1 MAYSGEIYEAAM
13 ETLKQRKEEAKR
25 LLDDRRQ
32 EVYERIPRIWEIAR
46 ELLVIKT
53 KAVQAVF
60 DGRENDAR
68 MLGRRSL
75 ALQDERKALL
85 RDNGYPEDYLTFR
98 PHCEA
103 CGDEG
108 TIGTQ
113 WCECFKQILREEQFK
128 RSKLGGALAHQVF
141 STWNPNIY
149 PPEQQNY
156 MLRLKQN
163 CEKYARDFSL
173 DSPNLLFIGPPGTGK
188 TFLSS
193 CIANEVAR
201 KGFSVIYDSAPNII
215 SQLEAV
221 KFGRKEPEQVQ
232 EYSDCDL
239 LIMDDLGAEG
249 ISTVSEAMLY
259 NIVNGRIISGKPMII
274 STNLSAAEISK
285 LYNERIASRL
295 NGEFVKMLFKGVDLR
310 SKGVGLRRTAK

>member
-1 MAYSGEIYEAAM
+1 MAYSGEIYEAAF
-13 ETLKQRKEEAKR
+13 ETLKQRREEAKA
-25 LLDDRRQ
+25 LLNDRRQ

-60 DGRENDAR
+60 DGREDDAR

-85 RDNGYPEDYLTFR
+85 TSDGYPEDYLTLKT
-98 PHCEA
+98 HCEA

-173 DSPNLLFIGPPGTGK
+173 DSPNLLFIGSPGTGK

-221 KFGRKEPEQVQ
+221 KFGRKEAEEVQ

-239 LIMDDLGAEG
+239 LIMDDLGAESIG
-249 ISTVSEAMLY
+249 NVSEAMLY
-259 NIVNGRIISGKPMII
+259 SVINGRIVSARPTII
-274 STNLSAAEISK
+274 STNLSAADISK

-295 NGEFVKMLFKGVDLR
+295 NGFVKMVFKGVDLR
-310 SKGVGLRRTAK
+310 RAAKQCLK